1 MSYRVGLTGGIG
13 SGKSTVAALFA
24 ALGVPVI
31 DTDAISHL
39 LTRSNGEAIPA
50 IRSVFGNEY
59 IDNTGALDRTQMR
72 QLVFADNTAKVSLE
86 KTLHPLIF
94 TEVQTQAESCSAPYV
109 IIVVPLLFETAR
121 FKDLMDR
128 TLTVDCNEETQIAHI
143 SKRKGMNES
152 AARTIMS
159 QQLSRIQRLA
169 QSDDNINNEGDIS
182 MLKGQV
188 SMLNQRYLELAKISN

>member
-31 DTDAISHL
+31 DTDAISHQ

-59 IDNTGALDRTQMR
+59 IDNTGALDRARMR
-72 QLVFADNTAKVSLE
+72 QLAFANKTAKISLE
-86 KTLHPLIF
+86 KILHPLIF
-94 TEVQTQAESCSAPYV
+94 AEARSQAESSSSSYV
-109 IIVVPLLFETAR
+109 IVVVPLLFETTE
-121 FKDLMDR
+121 FKSWMNR
-128 TLTVDCNEETQIAHI
+128 TVTVDCSEETQIARI

-152 AARTIMS
+152 TARTIMS

>member
-31 DTDAISHL
+31 DTDAISHQ
-39 LTRSNGEAIPA
+39 LTRPNGAAIPA

-59 IDNTGALDRTQMR
+59 IDHSGALDRAKMR
-72 QLVFADNTAKVSLE
+72 QLVFSDATAKISLE
-86 KTLHPLIF
+86 KILHPLIF
-94 TEVQTQAESCSAPYV
+94 AEAQTQAESCSAPYV
-109 IIVVPLLFETAR
+109 LIVVPLLFETVH

-128 TLTVDCNEETQIAHI
+128 TLTVDCNDETQIARI

-159 QQLSRIQRLA
+159 QQLSRTERLA
-169 QSDDNINNEGDIS
+169 QSDDIISNEGDIS
-182 MLKGQV
+182 MLNGQV
-188 SMLNQRYLELAKISN
+188 DKLNQRYLELAQRSN

>member
-13 SGKSTVAALFA
+13 SGKSTIAALFA

-31 DTDAISHL
+31 DTDAISHQ
-39 LTRSNGEAIPA
+39 LTQSNGEAIPS

-59 IDNTGALDRTQMR
+59 IDNAGALDRAKMR

-86 KTLHPLIF
+86 KILHPLIF
-94 TEVQTQAESCSAPYV
+94 AEVQTQAESCSAPYV

-128 TLTVDCNEETQIAHI
+128 TLTVDCSEETQIARI

>member
-31 DTDAISHL
+31 DTDVISHQ
-39 LTRSNGEAIPA
+39 LTQPNGEAIPA

-59 IDNTGALDRTQMR
+59 IDNSGALGRAKMR

-86 KTLHPLIF
+86 TILHPLIF
-94 TEVQTQAESCSAPYV
+94 AEVQTQAESCSAPYV
-109 IIVVPLLFETAR
+109 LIVVPLLFETANFR
-121 FKDLMDR
+121 DSMDR
-128 TLTVDCNEETQIAHI
+128 TLTVDCNDETQIARI

-159 QQLSRIQRLA
+159 QQLSRTQRLA
-169 QSDDNINNEGDIS
+169 QSDDTINNEGDIA

-188 SMLNQRYLELAKISN
+188 DKLNQRYLELAQRSN

>member
-13 SGKSTVAALFA
+13 SGKSTIAALFA

-59 IDNTGALDRTQMR
+59 IDNAVALDRAKMR

-86 KTLHPLIF
+86 KILHPLIF
-94 TEVQTQAESCSAPYV
+94 AEVQTQAESCSAPYV

-128 TLTVDCNEETQIAHI
+128 TLTVDCSEETQIARI

>member
-59 IDNTGALDRTQMR
+59 IDNAVALDRAKMR

-86 KTLHPLIF
+86 KILHPLIF
-94 TEVQTQAESCSAPYV
+94 AEVQTQAESCSAPYV

-128 TLTVDCNEETQIAHI
+128 TLTVDCSEETQIARI